1 MCVLYLLHIYSV
13 CSQHQS
19 LMFNTCSREVTSWSF
34 LLSKKADFLITVI
47 SSSSKPRAKCKTSL
61 ESWKSFFNGR
71 KARKHGTRFWGW
83 QWLAQ
88 RLRQCREH
96 DWGTGR
102 DYETCRRGPTCVETC
117 RRWGRG
123 INSKESNRD
132 KEWIQVNSFF
142 KGIFCTHKLMWL
154 GCGSLNLLKTTCQ
167 QPGNRNTSQT

>member
-102 DYETCRRGPTCVETC
+102 DYETCRRGPTCGVGEEELIQKNQTETKSEF
-117 RRWGRG
+117 RW
-123 INSKESNRD
+123 ILFLKA
-132 KEWIQVNSFF
+132 FF
-142 KGIFCTHKLMWL
+142 ALT
-154 GCGSLNLLKTTCQ
+154 SLCD
-167 QPGNRNTSQT
+167 